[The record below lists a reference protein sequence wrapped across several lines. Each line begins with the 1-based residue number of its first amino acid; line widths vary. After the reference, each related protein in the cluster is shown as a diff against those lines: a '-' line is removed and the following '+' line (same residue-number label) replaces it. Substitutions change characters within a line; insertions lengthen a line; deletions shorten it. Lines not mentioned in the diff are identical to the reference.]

1 MHNNWYV
8 DNIEKNWFSGVTR
21 LNYVRF
27 CFAKKT
33 YLKREHN
40 VCLLVLVDLHSGL
53 ISKDEDE
60 QSKALICKE
69 RFRRLINGWSPVT
82 TWLLSNYCDNAVNDL
97 SKICHGFVNQEF
109 LHQELLGRIMFELI
123 IGCSWCILNC
133 CTLICQTNCRKSYG
147 RRRKRGLYPQMA
159 PLRDI
164 NLKKNL
170 KKNIQCNG
178 EVVPQIARLT

>member
-97 SKICHGFVNQEF
+97 SKICHGFQSRVSSSRASGKNSFWADNRMF
-109 LHQELLGRIMFELI
+109 LMHFKLLHLNMPDKLSQILWKEKKKRALSTDGPITGHQ
-123 IGCSWCILNC
+123 S
-133 CTLICQTNCRKSYG
+133 
-147 RRRKRGLYPQMA
+147 
-159 PLRDI
+159 
-164 NLKKNL
+164 KKNL
-170 KKNIQCNG
+170 KKTFNAM
-178 EVVPQIARLT
+178 VK

>member
-1 MHNNWYV
+1 MHNNQHV
-8 DNIEKNWFSGVTR
+8 DNIKKIELSGVTR
-21 LNYVRF
+21 LSYVRF
-27 CFAKKT
+27 LFAKKT
-33 YLKREHN
+33 YLKREHI

-60 QSKALICKE
+60 RSKALICKE

-109 LHQELLGRIMFELI
+109 LHQELLGGIVFELI

-133 CTLICQTNCRKSYG
+133 YTLICQTNCRKSYG
-147 RRRKRGLYPQMA
+147 RRRKRELYPQMGHQSKKKF
-159 PLRDI
+159 
-164 NLKKNL
+164 KKNN
-170 KKNIQCNG
+170 KNGFN
-178 EVVPQIARLT
+178 